1 MVCAPI
7 IDPKSGPRRDY
18 DKKTLADSFLD
29 YNISF
34 IPGAVNR
41 DARVYRLNTYL
52 ESGRVRIMRSCP
64 HLVEQLRDLKFKPEP
79 SSTTRP
85 WRDEPEDKNDHAVVC
100 AEWIVMELPK
110 DPNQLMYGAYNNAGQ
125 MLAEAK
131 FDPYEQRRRD
141 DEDWMLSALDLK
153 PERIADTNYF
163 YNDYSAVYNFG
174 G

>member
-1 MVCAPI
+1 
-7 IDPKSGPRRDY
+7 
-18 DKKTLADSFLD
+18 
-29 YNISF
+29 
-34 IPGAVNR
+34 
-41 DARVYRLNTYL
+41 
-52 ESGRVRIMRSCP
+52 
-64 HLVEQLRDLKFKPEP
+64 
-79 SSTTRP
+79 
-85 WRDEPEDKNDHAVVC
+85 
-100 AEWIVMELPK
+100 MELPK

-163 YNDYSAVYNFG
+163 YNDYSAAYNFG